1 RILELRVLFPGQDST
16 SRQCGGHRD
25 AHPARKMDRRRP
37 VSVPVR
43 VTATGTAR
51 LDTSM
56 SLLLLALLGWSLAS
70 CTRLVAYHTVAPTSP
85 AATTGPTCEPETNT
99 WTVRDECR
107 SLIAERS
114 QEYQLFF
121 AEFDDQGWPFD
132 APRYGAAGQ
141 QIPIFIDNLRREVTD
156 SPRGVSIV

>member
-1 RILELRVLFPGQDST
+1 
-16 SRQCGGHRD
+16 
-25 AHPARKMDRRRP
+25 
-37 VSVPVR
+37 
-43 VTATGTAR
+43 

-156 SPRGVSIV
+156 SPRGVSIVTFVHGWKHNASYDDEDVLTFRKVLTGLNHLENQTCHRKVIGLYVGWRG